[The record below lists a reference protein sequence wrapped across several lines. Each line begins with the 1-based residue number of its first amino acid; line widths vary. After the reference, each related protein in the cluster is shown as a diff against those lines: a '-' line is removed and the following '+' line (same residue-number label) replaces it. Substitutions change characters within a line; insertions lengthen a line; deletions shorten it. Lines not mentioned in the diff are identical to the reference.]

1 MPHDAIRQWK
11 STGKTCT
18 FSEYLDLIAP
28 AQEEYIR
35 KCTDGLTASAAHWAV
50 NHQETR
56 PYGLRD
62 FTLGVVSSW
71 DMDDVMDSKSYEE
84 MPQKYGGS
92 FDQAAE
98 RVRQLGAARRTAMY
112 LAAKQLDVIGPEEYG
127 TERLRRAL
135 WKSAP
140 LESLDTD
147 LLRGSVQRITI
158 QKCRA
163 SPSLKKRQEIQK
175 MFPLCRKGEI
185 DLILTQPLTTFSQT
199 ACNAINTIWELQ
211 ALNIPVIYEKEGIKT
226 CSPDTETL
234 INLSAAFAKAES
246 GSDRKAAGSIS
257 KARAPAG
264 FTGGSPFSI
273 CSE

>member
-1 MPHDAIRQWK
+1 M
-11 STGKTCT
+11 
-18 FSEYLDLIAP
+18 
-28 AQEEYIR
+28 
-35 KCTDGLTASAAHWAV
+35 

-135 WKSAP
+135 GRSAP
-140 LESLDTD
+140 LESLDAD
-147 LLRGSVQRITI
+147 LLRGSVQRIAI
-158 QKCRA
+158 RKHRA
-163 SPSLKKRQEIQK
+163 SPSLKNGKRSK
-175 MFPLCRKGEI
+175 R
-185 DLILTQPLTTFSQT
+185 
-199 ACNAINTIWELQ
+199 
-211 ALNIPVIYEKEGIKT
+211 
-226 CSPDTETL
+226 CSL
-234 INLSAAFAKAES
+234 FAERVKS
-246 GSDRKAAGSIS
+246 
-257 KARAPAG
+257 
-264 FTGGSPFSI
+264 T
-273 CSE
+273 